1 MIRRPPRSTR
11 TTPPFPTRRSSELE
25 AHVQREVAQGLAAHI
40 AGLPVRRDQRLL
52 EIGCGNGLLTSA
64 LVEEGLSGDWVVSD
78 LSPAMAARCRD
89 GLREGRGRS
98 RNDGM
103 DGERSCFAP
112 AVRFDLSTACL
123 PRPEDVRVGQ

>member
-40 AGLPVRRDQRLL
+40 AGLPVRRDPRLL
-52 EIGCGNGLLTSA
+52 EIGCGTGLLTSA

-78 LSPAMAARCRD
+78 LSPVMAARCRE
-89 GLREGRGRS
+89 GLGEGDRK
-98 RNDGM
+98 
-103 DGERSCFAP
+103 
-112 AVRFDLSTACL
+112 STRL
-123 PRPEDVRVGQ
+123 NSSH